1 MFSVWLLWLTVLVLN
16 LYSLSDFDN
25 TLMYFNQSRPLDMK
39 KGQSRNSLK
48 TFSSSGHSGVRLN
61 NEDLVNDKLL
71 IDCGED
77 QDCVLGKF
85 YMDNLLI
92 LYRTTYYTVQ
102 VTKCYFDLRTQ
113 LISCTSRRWL
123 LAYCRSNC
131 FACNCPFII
140 KGRTQCR
147 ELLLCAGSG
156 EGC

>member
-85 YMDNLLI
+85 YMDNLL
-92 LYRTTYYTVQ
+92 
-102 VTKCYFDLRTQ
+102 
-113 LISCTSRRWL
+113 
-123 LAYCRSNC
+123 YCIEQ
-131 FACNCPFII
+131 FII
-140 KGRTQCR
+140 LSKLQNATLIY
-147 ELLLCAGSG
+147 EHN
-156 EGC
+156 

>member
-113 LISCTSRRWL
+113 LISCSSRR
-123 LAYCRSNC
+123 
-131 FACNCPFII
+131 
-140 KGRTQCR
+140 
-147 ELLLCAGSG
+147 
-156 EGC
+156 